1 MIKWSKIP
9 AAVGLCL
16 VCQAVLAEDVQ
27 LPAPVLQW
35 SFYIFLLFALAV
47 GIGIFFIRP
56 RKKDSENLPDESGP
70 GSGDGNQW
78 PPR

>member
-1 MIKWSKIP
+1 MIKLGKIT
-9 AAVGLCL
+9 AGMGLAL
-16 VCQAVLAEDVQ
+16 ACQAVLAEDVQ

-56 RKKDSENLPDESGP
+56 RKKDGEDRPDEGGQSP
-70 GSGDGNQW
+70 GDADHR

>member
-1 MIKWSKIP
+1 MIRLSKIP
-9 AAVGLCL
+9 AAVGLGL

-56 RKKDSENLPDESGP
+56 GKKDSQEPPDESGS
-70 GSGDGNQW
+70 GSADGNHRR
-78 PPR
+78 PR